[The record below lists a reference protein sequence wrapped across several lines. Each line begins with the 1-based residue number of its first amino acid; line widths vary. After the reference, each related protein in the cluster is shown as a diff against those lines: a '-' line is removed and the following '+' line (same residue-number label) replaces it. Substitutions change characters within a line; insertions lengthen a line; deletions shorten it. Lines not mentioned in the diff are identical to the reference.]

1 MNYDE
6 LLELTTDLAFQ
17 LQLCGAE
24 TYRVE
29 ESIVRLL
36 EAYGAH
42 GEAFAIPN
50 CIIVSLETQDEQH
63 MTRMRR
69 SAYGSTD
76 LDGVERYNA
85 LCRRICWEK
94 PPLQEAMAML
104 QAEKK
109 AAKSYRLP
117 ISLLAYFLAAAGFS
131 IFFRGT
137 LLDALCAGLCGVA
150 AGLCLLFMN
159 KLHANPFFKTV
170 AAGFVL
176 AFLAQAL
183 ATGGLAHNVDAAI
196 IGALMLL
203 VPGLLFTN
211 SVRDII
217 YGDTMS
223 GVNRMVQVLITA
235 VALAVGTGA
244 AVSLA
249 RNLWGDLAS
258 AGALV
263 QHGLLVQCL
272 AGFVGSLGF
281 CLLFNIHGIGMLLC
295 IAGGIASWLIYQLCS
310 YLGMSDVTGFFL
322 SAAAVSVYAEMM
334 ARIRKCPAT
343 SFLIVALFPL
353 IPGADIYYT
362 MDFAVRGN
370 TDAFLDKGMHTGA
383 LAGALAVGIL
393 LVSTAFRMWGVWR
406 HHKKIASNP
415 QPDKSETGK

>member
-1 MNYDE
+1 M
-6 LLELTTDLAFQ
+6 
-17 LQLCGAE
+17 
-24 TYRVE
+24 
-29 ESIVRLL
+29 
-36 EAYGAH
+36 
-42 GEAFAIPN
+42 
-50 CIIVSLETQDEQH
+50 
-63 MTRMRR
+63 
-69 SAYGSTD
+69 
-76 LDGVERYNA
+76 
-85 LCRRICWEK
+85 
-94 PPLQEAMAML
+94 
-104 QAEKK
+104 
-109 AAKSYRLP
+109 
-117 ISLLAYFLAAAGFS
+117 
-131 IFFRGT
+131 
-137 LLDALCAGLCGVA
+137 
-150 AGLCLLFMN
+150 
-159 KLHANPFFKTV
+159 

-370 TDAFLDKGMHTGA
+370 TDAFLDSRAYTA
-383 LAGALAVGIL
+383 LAGPGRRHPFGLHRFPDVGRLAA
-393 LVSTAFRMWGVWR
+393 S
-406 HHKKIASNP
+406 KKKSP
-415 QPDKSETGK
+415 QPAAGQIGDRKMRGCLKTQFLQMSFFIKSCKNGAENEKHSFSAP